1 MTDQGGASSRGG
13 RLRLLVE
20 GWRGVPHSYA
30 LVNMQQLAVL
40 STMSQSVDLRFIEV
54 PFPAKIA
61 STSGSS
67 GTSAGGGLVLLSDPQ
82 AHSRVMTLPPP
93 ADDERFDVAL
103 RLDHPLHFEPS
114 PRAKRTAIFGT
125 AEFGFLTP
133 ENITPG
139 HDLAKAT
146 AASRDL
152 GGIDIITP
160 SAWSKQ
166 GFLRSGAKSDRVHV
180 VPHGIEPTWCESISD
195 DERSAARRRLVGDAA
210 AGKVLFLHASS
221 MTLNKN
227 VSLMLRAF
235 AAALEEGISAHLV
248 LKGADSIYPSRSALD
263 YELAMLGA
271 KRDALVRRNMTYLGD
286 DLHASAMRDLF
297 RACDVYI
304 AASRAEGFNLPALE
318 AAAAGLLVL
327 HTKGGPTEDF
337 LKSPFAM
344 AINAKLTRNATADRF
359 TLEADEQHLKQLLS
373 RSAKEPGLLRTARA
387 AGPGFVRER
396 FTWEIVTR
404 RLVEVLQTLR

>member
-1 MTDQGGASSRGG
+1 MYPRNGMTHQAAASSHHQ

-20 GWRGVPHSYA
+20 GWRGLPHSYA
-30 LVNMQQLAVL
+30 LVNMHQLAVL
-40 STMSQSVDLRFIEV
+40 STMTDAVDLRYIEA
-54 PFPAKIA
+54 PFPAKTTPPA
-61 STSGSS
+61 
-67 GTSAGGGLVLLSDPQ
+67 AGLTLLSDQPAQ
-82 AHSRVMTLPPP
+82 ARVMNLPPP
-93 ADDERFDVAL
+93 AEGEHFDVAL
-103 RLDHPLHFEPS
+103 RLDHPLHFDPS
-114 PRAKRTAIFGT
+114 PRAKRTAVFGT

-146 AASRDL
+146 STHRDQ

-166 GFLRSGAKSDRVHV
+166 GFLRSGAKSDRIHV
-180 VPHGIEPTWCESISD
+180 VPHAVEPAWCDRIT
-195 DERSAARRRLVGDAA
+195 DEARAEARRRLVGDPAA
-210 AGKVLFLHASS
+210 SKVLFLHASS

-227 VSLMLRAF
+227 IGLTLRAF
-235 AAALEEGISAHLV
+235 AAMLEEGTPGHLI

-263 YELAMLGA
+263 YELAMLGVH
-271 KRDALVRRNMTYLGD
+271 RDVLVRRNMTYLGE
-286 DLHASAMRDLF
+286 DLHAPAMRELF
-297 RACDVYI
+297 QACDVYI

-337 LKSPFAM
+337 LKSPFALG
-344 AINAKLTRNATADRF
+344 INAKLTRNATADRF
-359 TLEADEQHLKQLLS
+359 TLEADEQHLKLLLT
-373 RSAKEPGLLRTARA
+373 RSAKEPGLLRTART
-387 AGPGFVRER
+387 AGPAFVRER

-404 RLVEVLQTLR
+404 RLVEVLQSLR

>member
-1 MTDQGGASSRGG
+1 VA
-13 RLRLLVE
+13 
-20 GWRGVPHSYA
+20 HSYA

-40 STMSQSVDLRFIEV
+40 STMREDVELRFIEA
-54 PFPAKIA
+54 PFPAKTGA
-61 STSGSS
+61 GGMG
-67 GTSAGGGLVLLSDPQ
+67 GTGGLVLLSDES
-82 AHSRVMTLPPP
+82 ANARVMNLTPP
-93 ADDERFDVAL
+93 AEDERFDVAL

-114 PRAKRTAIFGT
+114 PKAKRTVVFGT

-133 ENITPG
+133 ENIAPG
-139 HDLAKAT
+139 HELAKAT
-146 AASRDL
+146 AISRDS

-166 GFLRSGAKSDRVHV
+166 GFLRSGVKADRVHV
-180 VPHGIEPTWCESISD
+180 VPHGVEASWCEAID
-195 DERSAARRRLVGDAA
+195 DQERSALRQRIVGESAA
-210 AGKVLFLHASS
+210 DKVLFLHASS

-227 VSLMLRAF
+227 VGLMLRSF
-235 AAALEEGISAHLV
+235 AAILEDGVSAHLV

-271 KRDALVRRNMTYLGD
+271 KRDVLIRRHMTYIGN
-286 DLHASAMRDLF
+286 DLNASDMRELF
-297 RACDVYI
+297 RACDVYV

-318 AAAAGLLVL
+318 AAAAGMLVL

-344 AINAKLTRNATADRF
+344 AINAKLTRNATGDRF
-359 TLEADEQHLKQLLS
+359 TLEADEQHLKQLMS
-373 RSAKEPGLLRTARA
+373 RAAKEPGLLRSARS

-404 RLVEVLQTLR
+404 RLVEVLKNLR

>member
-1 MTDQGGASSRGG
+1 
-13 RLRLLVE
+13 
-20 GWRGVPHSYA
+20 
-30 LVNMQQLAVL
+30 MQQLAVL
-40 STMSQSVDLRFIEV
+40 STMRDSVDLRFIEA
-54 PFPAKIA
+54 PFPAK
-61 STSGSS
+61 SG
-67 GTSAGGGLVLLSDPQ
+67 AGGGGGSGGLVLLSDAQ
-82 AHSRVMTLPPP
+82 AHARVMSLTPPG
-93 ADDERFDVAL
+93 DDERFDVAL
-103 RLDHPLHFEPS
+103 RLDHPLHFQPTR
-114 PRAKRTAIFGT
+114 RAKRTAIFGT

-133 ENITPG
+133 ENIAPG

-166 GFLRSGAKSDRVHV
+166 GFLRSGAKADRVHV
-180 VPHGIEPTWCESISD
+180 VPHGVEASWCTSIGD
-195 DERSAARRRLVGDAA
+195 EERSAARRRLVGDAA

-227 VSLMLRAF
+227 IALTLRAF
-235 AAALEEGISAHLV
+235 AAMLEEGTPGHLI

-286 DLHASAMRDLF
+286 DLHAQAMRELF
-297 RACDVYI
+297 QACDVYI

-327 HTKGGPTEDF
+327 HTKSGPTEDF

-344 AINAKLTRNATADRF
+344 GINAKQTRNATGDRF
-359 TLEADEQHLKQLLS
+359 TLEADEQHLKHLLT
-373 RSAKEPGLLRTARA
+373 RSAKEPGLLRTARST
-387 AGPGFVRER
+387 GPAFVRDR

-404 RLVEVLQTLR
+404 RLVEVLQALR